1 MFSGWLFLSPMKL
14 AFRNKNKIQGAWAM
28 YDWANSVYS
37 LVITSTIFPVYYN
50 SVTKAIDGSDVVDF
64 FGWKV
69 VNTVLYS
76 YSISFSFLVIALISP
91 LLSGMADA
99 SGRKL
104 TFMKIFAYLGSIAC
118 VGLFFFDG
126 TNLEFGVLCS
136 VLASIGYAGSIVF
149 YNAYLPEISE
159 EHEYD
164 FLSARGFALGY
175 IGSVLLLVLN
185 LLMIQFPDWFGLPE
199 GSMAARISF
208 LITGLWWAGF
218 AQIPF
223 FYLPKNPYKK
233 RITNQLLLRGY
244 REIRTVFYEV
254 RRKSVLKRFLAAFFF
269 YSMGVQTVMYLAAS
283 FGDKELSLPGDQLIL
298 TILIIQFVAIIGSF
312 LFAWVSKQYGNK
324 LSLVIMVLIW
334 TIICGAA
341 YYVYS
346 VTEFFMLAVVVGMV
360 MGGIQSLSRST
371 FSKLIPEETTNHASY
386 FSFFDVTEKLAIVIG
401 TFTYGAIEQWTGSM
415 RNSALFLGIFFLVG
429 LGFLILVR
437 IPRKD
442 LSSQIALGHA

>member
-1 MFSGWLFLSPMKL
+1 MKITLS
-14 AFRNKNKIQGAWAM
+14 NKKKVQGAWTM

-50 SVTKAIDGSDVVDF
+50 SVTKGSDGSDMVDF

-91 LLSGMADA
+91 LLSGIADA

-104 TFMKIFAYLGSIAC
+104 TFMKIFAYMGSIAC

-126 TNLEFGVLCS
+126 SNLEFGVLCS

-223 FYLPKNPYKK
+223 FYLPKNPFKK
-233 RITNQLLLRGY
+233 RITNQFLLRGY
-244 REIRTVFYEV
+244 KEIQSVFYEV
-254 RRKSVLKRFLAAFFF
+254 KQKSTLKRFLAAFFF

-312 LFAWVSKQYGNK
+312 LFAWVSKRFGNK
-324 LSLVIMVLIW
+324 ISLVIMVFIW

-401 TFTYGAIEQWTGSM
+401 TFTYGAMEQWTGSM

-442 LSSQIALGHA
+442 LSTQTALGHA